1 MSKSGIMWTWIGI
14 LAFVAVALGA
24 LEHASETNPNFVVD
38 SAQVALRGVVIPP
51 FRN

>member
-14 LAFVAVALGA
+14 LAFVAIALGA
-24 LEHASETNPNFVVD
+24 LEHTSETNPSFVD
-38 SAQVALRGVVIPP
+38 SAQVAVRGVVIPP